1 MNKIFHNNIGSTFN
15 GEKDTEKQLAY
26 MFLWISKN
34 SKRIVRF
41 GYLQKGHV
49 SRSHLPPR
57 GFVTDKGCLNVTKS
71 RLLNGC
77 FSLSLALFGLITR
90 LVPIVDLGSVF
101 RKTCTRFEINSADF
115 RFGFSKEIFFLN
127 TLKSTMGEKR
137 GMRALELW
145 CRRVTDG
152 YRNVR
157 VNDMSSSWKDG
168 LAFCALI
175 HHFRPDLIDFE
186 SLSKENMLYNNA
198 LAFQVAEE
206 RLGIPALLDA
216 EDMVKYDE
224 PDTLSI
230 ATYVSQFYQYFENG
244 ASHKLGIPASK
255 SVTNRVSPLPC
266 SRPPSTSIHTG
277 PINKR

>member
-1 MNKIFHNNIGSTFN
+1 
-15 GEKDTEKQLAY
+15 
-26 MFLWISKN
+26 
-34 SKRIVRF
+34 
-41 GYLQKGHV
+41 
-49 SRSHLPPR
+49 
-57 GFVTDKGCLNVTKS
+57 
-71 RLLNGC
+71 
-77 FSLSLALFGLITR
+77 
-90 LVPIVDLGSVF
+90 
-101 RKTCTRFEINSADF
+101 
-115 RFGFSKEIFFLN
+115 
-127 TLKSTMGEKR
+127 MGEKR

-157 VNDMSSSWKDG
+157 VNDMSTSWKDG

-230 ATYVSQFYQYFENG
+230 ATYVSQFYQFFENG
-244 ASHKLGIPASK
+244 APHKLGIPATK
-255 SVTNRVSPLPC
+255 SVSSHVSPLPC
-266 SRPPSTSIHTG
+266 SRAAATSIHTG
-277 PINKR
+277 PLNKR

>member
-1 MNKIFHNNIGSTFN
+1 MN
-15 GEKDTEKQLAY
+15 
-26 MFLWISKN
+26 
-34 SKRIVRF
+34 IVLF
-41 GYLQKGHV
+41 
-49 SRSHLPPR
+49 
-57 GFVTDKGCLNVTKS
+57 FVTNLCGVLTLD
-71 RLLNGC
+71 
-77 FSLSLALFGLITR
+77 
-90 LVPIVDLGSVF
+90 IVSF
-101 RKTCTRFEINSADF
+101 QH
-115 RFGFSKEIFFLN
+115 IFLE
-127 TLKSTMGEKR
+127 MGEKR

-230 ATYVSQFYQYFENG
+230 ATYVSQFYQFFENG

-255 SVTNRVSPLPC
+255 SVTNRVTPLPC
-266 SRPPSTSIHTG
+266 SRPPATSIHTG
-277 PINKR
+277 PLNKR

>member
-1 MNKIFHNNIGSTFN
+1 
-15 GEKDTEKQLAY
+15 
-26 MFLWISKN
+26 
-34 SKRIVRF
+34 
-41 GYLQKGHV
+41 
-49 SRSHLPPR
+49 
-57 GFVTDKGCLNVTKS
+57 
-71 RLLNGC
+71 
-77 FSLSLALFGLITR
+77 
-90 LVPIVDLGSVF
+90 
-101 RKTCTRFEINSADF
+101 
-115 RFGFSKEIFFLN
+115 
-127 TLKSTMGEKR
+127 MGEKR

-157 VNDMSSSWKDG
+157 VNDMSTSWRDG

-186 SLSKENMLYNNA
+186 ALSKENVLYNNA

-230 ATYVSQFYQYFENG
+230 ATYVSQFYQFFENG
-244 ASHKLGIPASK
+244 APHKLGIPASK
-255 SVTNRVSPLPC
+255 SVSNHVSPLPC
-266 SRPPSTSIHTG
+266 SRPPATGIHTG
-277 PINKR
+277 PLNKR

>member
-1 MNKIFHNNIGSTFN
+1 
-15 GEKDTEKQLAY
+15 
-26 MFLWISKN
+26 
-34 SKRIVRF
+34 
-41 GYLQKGHV
+41 
-49 SRSHLPPR
+49 
-57 GFVTDKGCLNVTKS
+57 
-71 RLLNGC
+71 
-77 FSLSLALFGLITR
+77 
-90 LVPIVDLGSVF
+90 
-101 RKTCTRFEINSADF
+101 
-115 RFGFSKEIFFLN
+115 
-127 TLKSTMGEKR
+127 MGEKR

-186 SLSKENMLYNNA
+186 SLCKENMLYNNA

-230 ATYVSQFYQYFENG
+230 ATYVSQFYQFFENG
-244 ASHKLGIPASK
+244 APQKIGIPAPKLFKALS
-255 SVTNRVSPLPC
+255 SLCSDLPA
-266 SRPPSTSIHTG
+266 TKAQTY
-277 PINKR
+277 KQ